1 MLPFSADLVWV
12 SWLRIVYGCS
22 TRYTSI
28 QNVWGW
34 CAVMVALL
42 FGFVPLLIR
51 PLLLLFWV
59 ATIAASRYHLSL
71 SLSYFFS
78 LSLSLFLSL
87 SLSIS
92 LSPSLK
98 CICSLFVLAFPLIL
112 ATQSIE
118 NDDRDHYYSSACNI
132 PQCLPGFIE
141 IRARD
146 GTVARHPEATRPKS
160 DWQIDVFISP
170 TPSSL
175 SRLDLILNIA

>member
-1 MLPFSADLVWV
+1 
-12 SWLRIVYGCS
+12 
-22 TRYTSI
+22 
-28 QNVWGW
+28 
-34 CAVMVALL
+34 MVALL

-51 PLLLLFWV
+51 PLLLL
-59 ATIAASRYHLSL
+59 LSGDNCCFSL
-71 SLSYFFS
+71 SPFSLSYFFS
-78 LSLSLFLSL
+78 LSLSLSRSLSL
-87 SLSIS
+87 SLS
-92 LSPSLK
+92 LSLK

-118 NDDRDHYYSSACNI
+118 YDERDHYYSSACNI
-132 PQCLPGFIE
+132 QQCLPGFIE

-160 DWQIDVFISP
+160 DWQIDAKELKLFSLYQFIEIVLKFIFISP